1 MSDDLI
7 VQAQGL
13 SKVYRRGSESVRALW
28 RADLSVTRGQFIAVV
43 GASGSGKTTLLN
55 LLGCLDRPSSGSYR
69 LNGREVAGLPER
81 ELVGIRRR
89 EVGFVFQQ
97 FHLIPTLTVRENVQL
112 PRMFGA
118 QAADRTDELID
129 RVGLAHR
136 RRHLPRQLS
145 GGEMQRVAIARAL
158 VNHPALL
165 LADEP
170 TGNLDTT
177 TGRQVVEMMRA
188 LSASG
193 LAVVLVTH
201 NPAIARQAYQILI
214 LTDGLIREEG

>member
-1 MSDDLI
+1 VSDNVI
-7 VQAQGL
+7 VRAEGL
-13 SKVYRRGSESVRALW
+13 SKLYRRGSESVRALW
-28 RADLSVTRGQFIAVV
+28 GADLEVARGQFVAVV

-55 LLGCLDRPSSGSYR
+55 LLGCLDRPSSGSYH

-81 ELVGIRRR
+81 RLVQVRRR

-112 PRMFGA
+112 PRVFGA
-118 QAADRTDELID
+118 QAEDRTDELIE
-129 RVGLAHR
+129 RVGLAKR
-136 RRHLPRQLS
+136 SQHLPRQLS

-158 VNHPALL
+158 ANHPALL

-177 TGRQVVEMMRA
+177 TGGQVVDMLRG

-201 NPAIARQAYQILI
+201 NPAIARQADQVFN
-214 LTDGLIREEG
+214 LTDGLIRKEV

>member
-165 LADEP
+165 L
-170 TGNLDTT
+170 
-177 TGRQVVEMMRA
+177 
-188 LSASG
+188 
-193 LAVVLVTH
+193 
-201 NPAIARQAYQILI
+201 
-214 LTDGLIREEG
+214 

>member
-28 RADLSVTRGQFIAVV
+28 RADLGVTRGQFIAVV

-118 QAADRTDELID
+118 QAVDRTDELID

-201 NPAIARQAYQILI
+201 NPAIARQADQILN